1 MPYQEKLTDTR
12 WGFWVEIFVDAAI
25 VAMLAIAIVA

>member
-12 WGFWVEIFVDAAI
+12 WGWCVEMFVDAAI
-25 VAMLAIAIVA
+25 VAMLVIAIVA